1 MPEEGKKRWCGACGK
16 AKGAISLTTKQM
28 CESCGNKRAHFGTPE
43 EGKRRWC
50 GACGKAKGAI
60 SLTTQQMC
68 EGCGNKQ
75 PAPSPAAAKETWK
88 EKLPEIRSN
97 CGNSPVLVVGAL
109 ARPISRDPRYST
121 PIASSGALSPGHQT
135 S

>member
-1 MPEEGKKRWCGACGK
+1 MPEEGKRRWCGACGK

-68 EGCGNKQ
+68 EGCGN
-75 PAPSPAAAKETWK
+75 
-88 EKLPEIRSN
+88 
-97 CGNSPVLVVGAL
+97 
-109 ARPISRDPRYST
+109 
-121 PIASSGALSPGHQT
+121 IASQRATVNIAPRRRACASTRLSLCVRYRGAHRVGDT
-135 S
+135 